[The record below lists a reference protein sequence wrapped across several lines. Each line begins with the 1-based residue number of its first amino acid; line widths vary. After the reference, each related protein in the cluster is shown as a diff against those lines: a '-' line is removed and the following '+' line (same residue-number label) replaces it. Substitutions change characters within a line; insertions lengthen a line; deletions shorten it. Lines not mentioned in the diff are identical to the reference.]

1 MTSDLARTIAHAR
14 TLEPVGSPCTDVCK
28 LDPESGYCQGCLR
41 TRDEIRAWKTMSD
54 THKLATFDE
63 LLARLDTLPHVDTPV
78 PADDDCK

>member
-1 MTSDLARTIAHAR
+1 MTSDLARTIAQAR

-54 THKLATFDE
+54 AHKLATFDV
-63 LLARLDTLPHVDTPV
+63 LLARLDTTSPHETP
-78 PADDDCK
+78 ARTDDA